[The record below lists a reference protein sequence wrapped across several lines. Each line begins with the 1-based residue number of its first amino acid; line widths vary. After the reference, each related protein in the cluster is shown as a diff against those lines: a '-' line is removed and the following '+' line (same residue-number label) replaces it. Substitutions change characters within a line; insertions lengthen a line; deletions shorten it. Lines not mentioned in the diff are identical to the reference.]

1 MIEFLK
7 SYGIWI
13 VVGVFLLVMLVRS
26 RGHAGGGC
34 GMSGTQRDNSPQN
47 PSEEKKEEQH
57 KHSGC
62 C

>member
-13 VVGVFLLVMLVRS
+13 IGGVFLLVMLVRS

-34 GMSGTQRDNSPQN
+34 AMGGYQHDNNAQN
-47 PSEEKKEEQH
+47 TGEEKKEEQH

>member
-7 SYGIWI
+7 SYGVWI
-13 VVGVFLLVMLVRS
+13 VVGAFLLVMLVRS
-26 RGHAGGGC
+26 RSHAGGDC
-34 GMSGTQRDNSPQN
+34 GMGGHRHDNSAQGQGG
-47 PSEEKKEEQH
+47 EKKEEQH

>member
-13 VVGVFLLVMLVRS
+13 VVGVFLLAMLVRS
-26 RGHAGGGC
+26 RGHAKGGC
-34 GMSGTQRDNSPQN
+34 GMGSHQHSATQN
-47 PSEEKKEEQH
+47 PGEENKEEQH

>member
-13 VVGVFLLVMLVRS
+13 IGGLFLLAMLVRS

-34 GMSGTQRDNSPQN
+34 GMGGHQHDGAQN
-47 PSEEKKEEQH
+47 PGEEKKEEQN
-57 KHSGC
+57 KRSGC

>member
-7 SYGIWI
+7 SYGVWI
-13 VVGVFLLVMLVRS
+13 VLGVFILLMLVRS

-34 GMSGTQRDNSPQN
+34 GMGGHQHGDTQN
-47 PSEEKKEEQH
+47 PGEEKKEEQH